1 MSGLSHS
8 PCPYPLQGNMY
19 KFCALQQM
27 CAMELTEIREG
38 TTTVLVPVQDAT
50 VQFPPGSVPI
60 FFNRKMELNRDATV
74 LLLSL
79 LKPSDYLD
87 AMGATGIR
95 GMRVAGECDIP
106 VTICDREPTAIGLI
120 LQNKNH
126 TGLPVTVLERDVN
139 ALLSEQSFD
148 AVDLDPFGTPALF
161 IDAAVRGCRRFLFV
175 TATDTAP
182 LCGAHLRAGIRRYGA
197 VPMNTEYH
205 SEVGLRILLGF
216 VVRET
221 VKYDRGI
228 EPLLCYAREHFTRL
242 HLRLLRGAQAADD
255 TLNHMGFIHQCEKC
269 PYREEQTGLQAH
281 DRFCPHCNELLRP
294 IGPLWLGSIRNADT
308 LAQMLETVPG
318 REIGSKK
325 DLIRLLE
332 TCRSELP
339 TSSFYDYHHIAK
351 LLCCSPPHIDLV
363 LERIHAA
370 GYPATRTHFSGY
382 GIKTEAP
389 LEIIKNAVGMPP
401 ETPH

>member
-1 MSGLSHS
+1 
-8 PCPYPLQGNMY
+8 
-19 KFCALQQM
+19 
-27 CAMELTEIREG
+27 MELKEVVEG
-38 TTTVLVPVQDAT
+38 STSVLVPVQDASA
-50 VQFPPGSVPI
+50 QFPPGSVPI
-60 FFNRKMELNRDATV
+60 FFNPRMELNRDATV

-79 LKPSDYLD
+79 LKPSEYLD

-95 GMRVAGECDIP
+95 GLRVAGECDIP
-106 VTICDREPTAIGLI
+106 VTICDRDPTAIGLI
-120 LQNKNH
+120 TQNKNH
-126 TGLPVTVLERDVN
+126 NGLPVTILERDVN

-148 AVDLDPFGTPALF
+148 TVDLDPFGTPAMF

-182 LCGAHLRAGIRRYGA
+182 LCGAHLKAGIRRYGA
-197 VPMNTEYH
+197 IPMNTEYH

-228 EPLLCYAREHFTRL
+228 EPLICYAREHFTRL

-255 TLNHMGFIHQCEKC
+255 TLKRMGFIHQCRKC
-269 PYREEQTGLQAH
+269 PYREEQPGLQAQDH
-281 DRFCPHCNELLRP
+281 TCPHCAVPLQP
-294 IGPLWLGSIRNADT
+294 IGPLWLGSIRND
-308 LAQMLETVPG
+308 ETVVRMQEALDG
-318 REIGSKK
+318 REFGTKK
-325 DLIRLLE
+325 DLTRLLD

-351 LLCCSPPHIDLV
+351 LLGCSPPGIEIV
-363 LERIHAA
+363 LERIRAA

-382 GIKTEAP
+382 GIRTMAP
-389 LEIIKNAVGMPP
+389 LEIIRHAVG
-401 ETPH
+401 TGKQR